1 MDDQALCDGNEYLDI
16 SEGEVLINEGDAGD
30 AAYCVVT
37 GEVLVWKVSEFGPIE
52 LARLGPGAIFGE
64 MSMVDEKP
72 RSASVRALCS
82 TRVKCIRRSQFLDS
96 FENDPDFA
104 A

>member
-37 GEVLVWKVSEFGPIE
+37 GKSLFGRLVSLARSSLRGSVLVPSLE
-52 LARLGPGAIFGE
+52 R
-64 MSMVDEKP
+64 
-72 RSASVRALCS
+72 
-82 TRVKCIRRSQFLDS
+82 
-96 FENDPDFA
+96 
-104 A
+104 

>member
-16 SEGEVLINEGDAGD
+16 SEGEVLINEGD

-72 RSASVRALCS
+72 RSASVRAL
-82 TRVKCIRRSQFLDS
+82 
-96 FENDPDFA
+96 
-104 A
+104 

>member
-1 MDDQALCDGNEYLDI
+1 MDDQALCEGNEYLDI

-52 LARLGPGAIFGE
+52 LARSGLVPSLERCAWW
-64 MSMVDEKP
+64 M
-72 RSASVRALCS
+72 RSLAVLR
-82 TRVKCIRRSQFLDS
+82 
-96 FENDPDFA
+96 FA
-104 A
+104 HSARHVSSA

>member
-1 MDDQALCDGNEYLDI
+1 MDDQALCDGNEYLDLA
-16 SEGEVLINEGDAGD
+16 EGEVLINEGDAGD

-37 GEVLVWKVSEFGPIE
+37 GEVLVWKVGEFGPIE

-82 TRVKCIRRSQFLDS
+82 TCLLYTSPSPRDQRGSRMPSS
-96 FENDPDFA
+96 A
-104 A
+104 